1 MSSVVVCVGGTVR
14 KEVNNAIP
22 DDKCRTIPNGV
33 RINGATPERLSLP
46 GATDTTIC
54 VGIVGSVGPY
64 KGSDIVTDI
73 VKRVHVQA
81 PQVRFYWVGP
91 GPAHVT
97 EALTRA
103 THIEGRQLL
112 YFLGYREDIA
122 PFMAS
127 IHFLLHPSRVEAF
140 GRVLLEAGMAGRPA
154 VATRCGGP
162 EELVEDGKNGLL
174 VPVDDVGAISAA
186 VARLALNGD
195 ERERMGM
202 AAQETATRFDLPR
215 FQAGMQRALLDTY
228 ARGSVIRSRVARA
241 VASVVIRTPGAIVPL
256 VGRLGGG
263 RLLRVL
269 SRSRRLPTLSPRPA
283 PHEAP
288 R

>member
-1 MSSVVVCVGGTVR
+1 
-14 KEVNNAIP
+14 
-22 DDKCRTIPNGV
+22 
-33 RINGATPERLSLP
+33 
-46 GATDTTIC
+46 
-54 VGIVGSVGPY
+54 
-64 KGSDIVTDI
+64 
-73 VKRVHVQA
+73 
-81 PQVRFYWVGP
+81 
-91 GPAHVT
+91 
-97 EALTRA
+97 
-103 THIEGRQLL
+103 
-112 YFLGYREDIA
+112 
-122 PFMAS
+122 
-127 IHFLLHPSRVEAF
+127 
-140 GRVLLEAGMAGRPA
+140 
-154 VATRCGGP
+154 
-162 EELVEDGKNGLL
+162 
-174 VPVDDVGAISAA
+174 
-186 VARLALNGD
+186 LNGD